1 MFCWTEPNCRNTFDF
16 CDILFL
22 LFHVWSPCEHE
33 LLWWCLCMNG
43 NVWIY
48 CWTSLNVSAA
58 VGGESY
64 LWNVWTV
71 SPSHVVSSAV
81 PAAAVELTSADQQT
95 SSSCNYLCG
104 LTFGSC
110 WSGRRGDF
118 CSPPEGPGSVRERE
132 RGMMGLKRKA
142 GDGIMGA
149 WQVRISSALNK

>member
-1 MFCWTEPNCRNTFDF
+1 M
-16 CDILFL
+16 
-22 LFHVWSPCEHE
+22 
-33 LLWWCLCMNG
+33 
-43 NVWIY
+43 
-48 CWTSLNVSAA
+48 
-58 VGGESY
+58 
-64 LWNVWTV
+64 

-132 RGMMGLKRKA
+132 GD
-142 GDGIMGA
+142 DGIEKEGRG
-149 WQVRISSALNK
+149 WDYGSVTSED